1 MSWSERG
8 GIGLIAAVKIVT
20 IFGKGKRGTLLRRA
34 AFALLTF
41 RFKTQQAVG
50 VADHRD
56 GGERHSGTGHYRT
69 E

>member
-1 MSWSERG
+1 MS
-8 GIGLIAAVKIVT
+8 AVELVWLQVRNIVT
-20 IFGKGKRGTLLRRA
+20 VFGKGKRGTLLRRA
-34 AFALLTF
+34 AFALLMF

-56 GGERHSGTGHYRT
+56 GGERHRGTGYHWA